1 MFALRHLR
9 ETRGIMIANVF
20 AALGLL
26 TCLLLAL
33 RMALPAARQRQ
44 VDAALR
50 RSWLRLRELASKLRH
65 WRSHR
70 QLRKQA
76 AAEAAELI
84 RRAKGREDVDREGNV
99 YRPKQFDPK
108 KRRDLH

>member
-1 MFALRHLR
+1 
-9 ETRGIMIANVF
+9 MIANVF

-33 RMALPAARQRQ
+33 RMALPASRQRQ

-50 RSWLRLRELASKLRH
+50 RAWARLRELAFQLRH
-65 WRSHR
+65 WRRHR
-70 QLRKQA
+70 QHSKQA

-84 RRAKGREDVDREGNV
+84 RRAKARDEVDRDGNV

>member
-1 MFALRHLR
+1 
-9 ETRGIMIANVF
+9 
-20 AALGLL
+20 
-26 TCLLLAL
+26 L

-50 RSWLRLRELASKLRH
+50 RAWLRIRELALQLRH
-65 WRSHR
+65 WRRHR
-70 QLRKQA
+70 QHRKQA

-84 RRAKGREDVDREGNV
+84 RRAKARDEVDRDGNV

>member
-1 MFALRHLR
+1 
-9 ETRGIMIANVF
+9 MIANVF

-33 RMALPAARQRQ
+33 RMALPAARQRH

-50 RSWLRLRELASKLRH
+50 RSWLRLRELASQLRH

-84 RRAKGREDVDREGNV
+84 RRAKARDEVDRDGNV

>member
-1 MFALRHLR
+1 
-9 ETRGIMIANVF
+9 MIANVF

-50 RSWLRLRELASKLRH
+50 RSWLRLRELASQLRH

-84 RRAKGREDVDREGNV
+84 RRAKAREDVDREGNV

>member
-1 MFALRHLR
+1 MLSNIL
-9 ETRGIMIANVF
+9 

-44 VDAALR
+44 VDAMLR
-50 RSWLRLRELASKLRH
+50 RTWAQLRERALQLRH
-65 WRSHR
+65 WRRHR
-70 QLRKQA
+70 QHSKQA

-84 RRAKGREDVDREGNV
+84 RRAKAREAVDRDGNV

>member
-1 MFALRHLR
+1 
-9 ETRGIMIANVF
+9 MIANVF

-50 RSWLRLRELASKLRH
+50 GSWLRLRELASQLRH

-84 RRAKGREDVDREGNV
+84 RRAKAREDVDREGNV

>member
-1 MFALRHLR
+1 
-9 ETRGIMIANVF
+9 MISNVF

-26 TCLLLAL
+26 TCILLAV

-50 RSWLRLRELASKLRH
+50 RSWMRLRELASQLRH

-70 QLRKQA
+70 LNSKQA

-84 RRAKGREDVDREGNV
+84 RRAKAREEVDREGNV